1 MIAPHSLKTR
11 GQNRRGQAKTEYV
24 IVVLLIA
31 IGTIGIVSLFGD
43 NIRALFAGSANSLT
57 GNESVMV
64 ATAEAT
70 GFDPHKNLSTAG
82 FAAVTNTGGGSSGSS
97 GSSGAS
103 GSGSGSSGASGGLGS
118 SESALG
124 GQDNAAGNSGGSVSA
139 HGKTDGENAS
149 AGVTIDLGKGSHS
162 AASAGSDNA
171 GASAGNID
179 YGATAGAKYDTE
191 TGQASAGVHAEVGV
205 SAVEVHGEATLGNED
220 GAYVKGSV
228 EGKAGTASASIDA
241 SVAVGKDGVSAS
253 IELGAEANVAE
264 GEISAEGG
272 FRVPSWVPGVGDTE
286 VTIAG
291 SVSGQFGVAAKG
303 HAQGSLGKEGAGMSM
318 GGKAAAGLGGGFEI
332 DVGIK
337 FN

>member
-1 MIAPHSLKTR
+1 MIAPHFLKTR

-43 NIRALFAGSANSLT
+43 NIRALFSGSANSLT
-57 GNESVMV
+57 GDESVMV
-64 ATAEAT
+64 ATEEAT
-70 GFDPHKNLSTAG
+70 GYDPHKNLSNAG
-82 FAAVTNTGGGSSGSS
+82 FTAVTNTGGGSSGSS
-97 GSSGAS
+97 GSSG
-103 GSGSGSSGASGGLGS
+103 GSGSSGASGGLGS

-124 GQDNAAGNSGGSVSA
+124 GQDNSAGNSGGSVSA

-162 AASAGSDNA
+162 AASVGGDNA

-228 EGKAGTASASIDA
+228 EGKAGSASASIDA
-241 SVAVGKDGVSAS
+241 SVAAGKDGVSAS

-272 FRVPSWVPGVGDTE
+272 FRVPSWVPGVGDAE